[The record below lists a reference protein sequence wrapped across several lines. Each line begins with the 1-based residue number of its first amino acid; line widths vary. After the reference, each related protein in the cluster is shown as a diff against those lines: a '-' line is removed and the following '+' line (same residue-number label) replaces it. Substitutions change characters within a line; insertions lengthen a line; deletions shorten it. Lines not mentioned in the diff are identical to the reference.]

1 MLRAIVGRLQDALA
15 DCDEALKQQPGDAFA
30 LDGRAF
36 ANLKLGNL
44 DAAISGFDAALKANP
59 NLAISLLRTR
69 PRQAQEGRHRR
80 RQQRHRV
87 GQIDLARRGRRVRAL
102 GRAVTKPLDKTGRS
116 AVRTRPMISSIP
128 TAAPPSAVAP
138 ATLMGCAMSDESR

>member
-59 NLAISLLRTR
+59 NLAI
-69 PRQAQEGRHRR
+69 AFYGRGLAKRKKGDTAGANSDIASAKSIWPAV
-80 RQQRHRV
+80 V
-87 GQIDLARRGRRVRAL
+87 GEFAHWGA
-102 GRAVTKPLDKTGRS
+102 
-116 AVRTRPMISSIP
+116 
-128 TAAPPSAVAP
+128 
-138 ATLMGCAMSDESR
+138 E